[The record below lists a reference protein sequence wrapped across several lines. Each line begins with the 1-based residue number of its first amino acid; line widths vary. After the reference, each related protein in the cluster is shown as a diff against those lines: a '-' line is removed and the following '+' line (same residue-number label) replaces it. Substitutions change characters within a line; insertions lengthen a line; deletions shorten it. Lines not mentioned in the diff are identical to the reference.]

1 MLSANVPAQLRLDPA
16 DGSTTSAN
24 AIAVGALEFLA
35 FVSRLSQRLNSPSN
49 GLMAEFAMLQYKKG
63 LL

>member
-1 MLSANVPAQLRLDPA
+1 MPVPLRLDPV

-24 AIAVGALEFLA
+24 AVAVGALEFLS
-35 FVSRLSQRLNSPSN
+35 FVGRLWQRLNSPSN
-49 GLMAEFAMLQYKKG
+49 GLMAEFAMLQYKEG